1 MLRRGIRGRTGPIN
15 DDHGAAMAEYMP
27 LLAVIAVLVIFTV
40 SFFGPWVSEQLVD
53 ASLPFDEYG
62 CPSGW
67 DPRDVT
73 STTPPPT
80 KKNGKS
86 VDTNGDHYVCVKDIP
101 GNGQGNTGGGQNVK
115 DNNRDRP

>member
-1 MLRRGIRGRTGPIN
+1 MLQRGIRGRTGPIN
-15 DDHGAAMAEYMP
+15 NDHGAAMAEYMP

-40 SFFGPWVSEQLVD
+40 TFFGPWVSEQLVD

-62 CPSGW
+62 CQSGW
-67 DPRDVT
+67 DPWDVRKG
-73 STTPPPT
+73 PPPA
-80 KKNGKS
+80 KKNGKPAN
-86 VDTNGDHYVCVKDIP
+86 TNGDDYVCVKDIP